1 MKVTLTDALIK
12 RHRTAGLRIEL
23 WDGIV
28 PSFFVQI
35 RDSGQASFFIRYV
48 SPVSGKKRALKLGDT
63 AVWPTEK
70 ARQLA
75 REKLALVDQGRD
87 PAEERDAQR
96 GCPTLAEVVADR
108 YLPHV
113 KSTKKSWDTDE
124 TLLRCHILPALG
136 ERRLSAI
143 STDDVAGLLKA
154 MRHGGKS
161 EGPKGRSKEKAARG
175 SDYAPGTCKRVRV
188 LLVYLF
194 NLAINTWN
202 IPGVKTNPASDIP
215 DFPDTHR
222 QVFLNPDEIERLLEA
237 GRPRPGMQNPH
248 TLQIVMLLTL
258 TGVRKANALQAEWA
272 EFDLVKGLWNLPAH
286 KTKQKKPQT
295 IQLVEEVLALLK
307 QLPTYGQENPY
318 LFPNPKT
325 GKPYQSIHHSWDSM
339 RKRAGLSHVRMH
351 DLRHTFAS
359 LLINGGA
366 SLFLVQTALGHSSP
380 QMTLRY
386 AHLAETTQRQ
396 AIQAAAALI
405 PCQQFLSGLSH
416 ATSSAANPSV

>member
-12 RHRTAGLRIEL
+12 RHRSAGQRIEL

-28 PSFFVQI
+28 PSFFVQV
-35 RDSGQASFFIRYV
+35 RESGQASFFIRYV

-63 AVWPTEK
+63 AVWPTDK

-87 PAEERDAQR
+87 PGEERDEQR
-96 GCPTLAEVVADR
+96 GCPTLAEVVAER

-113 KSTKKSWDTDE
+113 KTTKKSWDTDE
-124 TLLRCHILPALG
+124 TLLRCQVLPVLG

-143 STDDVAGLLKA
+143 TTDDVAGLLNT
-154 MRHGGKS
+154 MRHGGKAG
-161 EGPKGRSKEKAARG
+161 GPKGRGKEKHAKG
-175 SDYAPGTCKRVRV
+175 NDYAPSTCKRVRV

-194 NLAINTWN
+194 NLAIHTWK
-202 IPGVKTNPASDIP
+202 IPGVSTNPASGIP

-222 QVFLNPDEIERLLEA
+222 QVFLTPDEIERLLEA
-237 GRPRPGMQNPH
+237 GRPRPGMPSPH

-258 TGVRKANALQAEWA
+258 TGVRKANALLAEWA
-272 EFDLVKGLWNLPAH
+272 EFDLVRGLWNLPAH

-295 IQLVEEVLALLK
+295 IQLAQEVLNLLQ
-307 QLPTYGQENPY
+307 QLPSRVAGEPY
-318 LFPNPKT
+318 LFTNPRT
-325 GKPYQSIHHSWDSM
+325 GKPYGSVYHSWDSM
-339 RKRAGLSHVRMH
+339 RKQAGLSHVRMH

-396 AIQAAAALI
+396 AIQAAASLI
-405 PCQQFLSGLSH
+405 PCGQFLSGS
-416 ATSSAANPSV
+416 NPNA

>member
-12 RHRTAGLRIEL
+12 RHRTAGQRIEL

-28 PSFFVQI
+28 PSFFVQV
-35 RDSGQASFFIRYV
+35 RESGQASFFIRYV
-48 SPVSGKKRALKLGDT
+48 SPSSGKKRALKLGDT
-63 AVWPTEK
+63 AVWPTDK

-87 PAEERDAQR
+87 PAEERDELKS
-96 GCPTLAEVVADR
+96 CPTLAEVVAEH
-108 YLPHV
+108 YLPHA
-113 KSTKKSWDTDE
+113 KATKISWDTDE
-124 TLLRCHILPALG
+124 TLLRCHVLPTLG

-143 STDDVAGLLKA
+143 TTEDVAGLLNA

-161 EGPKGRSKEKAARG
+161 GGPKGRSKEKQARG
-175 SDYAPGTCKRVRV
+175 TDYAPGTCNRVRV
-188 LLVYLF
+188 LIRYLF
-194 NLAINTWN
+194 NLAINTWK
-202 IPGVKTNPASDIP
+202 IPGVKTNPAQDIP

-222 QVFLNPDEIERLLEA
+222 QVFLNPDDIERLLEA
-237 GRPRPGMQNPH
+237 GRPRPGQQNPH

-272 EFDLVKGLWNLPAH
+272 EFDLVRGLWNLPAH

-295 IQLVEEVLALLK
+295 IQLAQEVLNLPQ
-307 QLPTYGQENPY
+307 QLPSRETGELY
-318 LFPNPKT
+318 LFPSHKT
-325 GKPYQSIHHSWDSM
+325 GKPYQSIYYSWDSM
-339 RKRAGLSHVRMH
+339 RKRAGLGHVRMH

-380 QMTLRY
+380 QTTLRY
-386 AHLAETTQRQ
+386 AHLSETTQRQ
-396 AIQAAAALI
+396 AIQAAASLI
-405 PCQQFLSGLSH
+405 SCQQFLSVPNPAQSP
-416 ATSSAANPSV
+416 AA

>member
-12 RHRTAGLRIEL
+12 RHRSAGQRIEL

-28 PSFFVQI
+28 PSFFVQV
-35 RDSGQASFFIRYV
+35 RESGQASFFIRYV

-63 AVWPTEK
+63 AVWPTDK

-87 PAEERDAQR
+87 PGEERDEQR
-96 GCPTLAEVVADR
+96 GCPTLAEVVAER
-108 YLPHV
+108 YLPHA
-113 KSTKKSWDTDE
+113 KATKKSWDTDE
-124 TLLRCHILPALG
+124 TLLRCHVLPVLG
-136 ERRLSAI
+136 ERRLTAI
-143 STDDVAGLLKA
+143 STEDVAGLLNG

-161 EGPKGRSKEKAARG
+161 GGPKGRSKEKKSKG
-175 SDYAPGTCKRVRV
+175 TDYAPGTCNRVRV
-188 LLVYLF
+188 LIRYLF
-194 NLAINTWN
+194 NLAINAWK
-202 IPGVKTNPASDIP
+202 IPGVKTNPAQDIP

-222 QVFLNPDEIERLLEA
+222 QVFLNPDDIERLLEA

-258 TGVRKANALQAEWA
+258 TGVRKANAIHAEWA
-272 EFDLVKGLWNLPAH
+272 EFDLVRGLWNIPAH

-295 IQLVEEVLALLK
+295 IQLAQEVRNLLQ
-307 QLPTYGQENPY
+307 QLPSRETGELY
-318 LFPNPKT
+318 LFPSHKT
-325 GKPYQSIHHSWDSM
+325 GKPYQSIYYSWDSM
-339 RKRAGLSHVRMH
+339 RKRAGLRHVRMH

-380 QMTLRY
+380 QTTLRY
-386 AHLAETTQRQ
+386 AHLSETTQRQ
-396 AIQAAAALI
+396 AIQAAASLI
-405 PCQQFLSGLSH
+405 SCQQFLGG
-416 ATSSAANPSV
+416 PSPASPVV